1 MLLNG
6 MGGLSGLQDTAW
18 HSGLRIHCHT
28 CGVGMG
34 RSDLIHGL
42 GTPFAT
48 GQPKKKEGVGE
59 EEEGEEQ
66 EISSHISECVSKQIN
81 SYYFL

>member
-48 GQPKKKEGVGE
+48 GQPKKKKE
-59 EEEGEEQ
+59 
-66 EISSHISECVSKQIN
+66 
-81 SYYFL
+81 

>member
-42 GTPFAT
+42 GTP
-48 GQPKKKEGVGE
+48 GPKGVPKKRRNKVKRSIAYMHG
-59 EEEGEEQ
+59 Q
-66 EISSHISECVSKQIN
+66 
-81 SYYFL
+81 YFNCR